1 MTGAD
6 LRGWREKLGWNQ
18 IDLMQEMEVRSRQT
32 ISTWEASKEIPRLVE
47 LAIIAL
53 DQVEACRK
61 RSGFESQFTHERIS
75 ARQRA
80 NATRFFKS
88 TEV

>member
-6 LRGWREKLGWNQ
+6 LKSWREHLGWTQ
-18 IDLMQEMEVRSRQT
+18 SDLMVELEVGSRQT
-32 ISTWEASKEIPRLVE
+32 ISTWESGEHIPRLVE

-61 RSGFESQFTHERIS
+61 RSGFNKKFTQETI
-75 ARQRA
+75 A
-80 NATRFFKS
+80 NRHFVHGVKYFDIN
-88 TEV
+88 E